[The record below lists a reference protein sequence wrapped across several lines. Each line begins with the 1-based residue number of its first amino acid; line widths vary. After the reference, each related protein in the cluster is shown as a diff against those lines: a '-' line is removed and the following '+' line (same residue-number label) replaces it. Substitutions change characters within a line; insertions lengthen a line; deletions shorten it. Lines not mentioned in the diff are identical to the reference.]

1 MFRCFIILLIGL
13 IPFLG
18 NAQSIELLPELLASY
33 PTTQPQDITTKLT
46 SFVTSLQDKRSK
58 HSEQDFLKLIFRE
71 SHRKFFK
78 NYKPYTQFSEI
89 FERGN
94 YDCLSATSFLT
105 LILEEFNFEFKIIET
120 NYHIFLSVET
130 NEGPVLLEST
140 DRFGGIVKD
149 PKQIDQRIATYRANT
164 LTVNPSESGKVHY
177 RYNLNLYQLV
187 KPEQLPGLLYF
198 NQAVIAFNDKNL
210 IECATKL
217 NTASKIYESPR
228 TCELAMLLIR
238 SIVDSNMGEDEK
250 TELVKPFVKYLQS
263 KNSVLASR

>member
-1 MFRCFIILLIGL
+1 MLRGFVIVVIGL

-18 NAQSIELLPELLASY
+18 GAQPIELLPELLASY
-33 PTTQPQDITTKLT
+33 PTTQSQEIT
-46 SFVTSLQDKRSK
+46 SNFNDFVSSLQNKRAK
-58 HSEQDFLKLIFRE
+58 HSDQDFLKLIFRE

-94 YDCLSATSFLT
+94 YDCLSATSFLSVV
-105 LILEEFNFEFKIIET
+105 LDEFNFEFKIIET

-130 NEGPVLLEST
+130 NEGAVLLEST

-164 LTVNPSESGKVHY
+164 PSINPSESGKVQY

-198 NQAVIAFNDKNL
+198 NQAVIAFNNKNL
-210 IECATKL
+210 IECANKL

-228 TCELAMLLIR
+228 TSELAILLVK
-238 SIVDSNMGEDEK
+238 SIAGSDMSEDEK
-250 TELVKPFVKYLQS
+250 MELVRPFAKYFQS
-263 KNSVLASR
+263 KNSILASR

>member
-1 MFRCFIILLIGL
+1 MCRGIVIVLIGL

-18 NAQSIELLPELLASY
+18 GAQSVELLPELLASY
-33 PTTQPQDITTKLT
+33 PTSQPQEITSKVNG
-46 SFVTSLQDKRSK
+46 FVSSLQNKRSK

-78 NYKPYTQFSEI
+78 TYKPYTQFSEI

-94 YDCLSATSFLT
+94 YDCLSATSFLSVV
-105 LILEEFNFEFKIIET
+105 LDEFKFEYKIIET
-120 NYHIFLSVET
+120 NYHIFISVET
-130 NEGPVLLEST
+130 NKGSVLLEST

-149 PKQIDQRIATYRANT
+149 PKQIDQRIAAYRANT
-164 LTVNPSESGKVHY
+164 LSIDASESGKAHY

-198 NQAVIAFNDKNL
+198 NQAVIAFNNKNL
-210 IECATKL
+210 IECVSKL

-228 TCELAMLLIR
+228 TSELAMLLVK
-238 SIVDSNMGEDEK
+238 SIVDSNMSEDEK
-250 TELVKPFVKYLQS
+250 IELVKPLARYFQS
-263 KNSVLASR
+263 KNSILASR